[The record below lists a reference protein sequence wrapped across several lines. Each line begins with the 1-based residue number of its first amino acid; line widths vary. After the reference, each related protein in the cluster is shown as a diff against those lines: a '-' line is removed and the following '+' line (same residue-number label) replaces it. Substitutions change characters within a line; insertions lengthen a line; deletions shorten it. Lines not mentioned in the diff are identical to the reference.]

1 MKFTKNPKNLI
12 YGRHPIQEA
21 LDAGQEFDRIFIQ
34 SANKSESLKAIRQ
47 QATEMGINIQSVP
60 IEKLKRLT
68 NANHQGVA
76 GYLSLVQYYKVE
88 DILSLAYE
96 KGELP
101 LFIILD
107 SVQDVRNFG
116 AIVRS
121 AQCFNVHGIIISSV
135 GGAPISGDAIKASA
149 GALATFPICK
159 VDDLGEAVNYLKE
172 NGLMIAVAAL
182 SKSDFIYKVPF
193 DQPMAIIMGAEG
205 KGVSSHLTRLAD
217 IEVNIP
223 HSGNFD
229 SLNVSVA
236 SGIILYEVT
245 RQRKTSS

>member
-21 LDAGQEFDRIFIQ
+21 LDAGQAFDRLFIQ
-34 SANKSESLKAIRQ
+34 SGNKSETLRNIRQ
-47 QATEMGINIQSVP
+47 QATEMGISIQSVP

-76 GYLSLVQYYKVE
+76 GFLSLIQYYKVE

-101 LFIILD
+101 LFLILD
-107 SVQDVRNFG
+107 GVQDVRNFG

-121 AQCFNVHGIIISSV
+121 AHCFNVHGIIIPTT
-135 GGAPISGDAIKASA
+135 GGAPISADAIKASA
-149 GALATFPICK
+149 GALTTFPICK
-159 VDDLGEAVNYLKE
+159 VDDLGETVNYLKD
-172 NGLMIAVAAL
+172 NGLMIAAAAL
-182 SKSDFIYKVPF
+182 SQSDFIYKVQF
-193 DQPMAIIMGAEG
+193 DQPLAIVMGAEG
-205 KGVSSHLTRLAD
+205 KGVSSQLIRLSD

-236 SGIILYEVT
+236 SGIILYEIT
-245 RQRKTSS
+245 RQRKTS

>member
-121 AQCFNVHGIIISSV
+121 AQCFNVHGIIIPSV